1 MSAQTAPFARLTNY
15 VRLFH
20 MNTSPNFHGKTAI
33 VTGGA
38 SGMGGATARLL
49 AQAGA
54 NVVIVDMNTALATQ
68 VAEQIGAGAPVIGSV
83 ADSAFCRQAVQT
95 AVARH
100 GRLDVVVNAAGTI
113 LRADAETTS
122 DDEWRRV
129 MSVNCDG
136 VFFMCRA
143 AVQQM
148 KQQAPDANNARGAIV
163 NFGSI
168 WAELGGKGHVAYCA
182 SKGAVLQITRAM
194 ALDHARDGI
203 RINAVCPGE
212 VDTPMLRG
220 GGRAAPIDDARI
232 QAIGETLPIGRVAQP
247 EELARAVLF
256 LASEQASYMVGAV
269 VYVDGGY
276 SAV

>member
-1 MSAQTAPFARLTNY
+1 
-15 VRLFH
+15 
-20 MNTSPNFHGKTAI
+20 MNTSPNFQGKTAI

-54 NVVIVDMNTALATQ
+54 NVVIVDMNAQLAAQ

-100 GRLDVVVNAAGTI
+100 RRLDVVVNAAGTI
-113 LRADAETTS
+113 LRADAEATS

-136 VFFMCRA
+136 VFFMGRA

-148 KQQAPDANNARGAIV
+148 KQQSLDANGARGAIV

-212 VDTPMLRG
+212 VDTPMLRA
-220 GGRAAPIDDARI
+220 GGRAAAIDDARI

-256 LASEQASYMVGAV
+256 LASAQASYMVGSV